1 MLSPVFDDDLRFL
14 ECVEDF
20 AVEQFV
26 TEFRVEALAIA
37 VFPWTARHDVGGF
50 GTDCCD
56 PLPKCF
62 GDELRAIVRTNMGG
76 DAAQD
81 EEVGKHVDN
90 IDCLQLSLAPDGDAF
105 PRELINH
112 VEHADFPAVVRPVLD
127 KVVGP
132 DMIWVFRSKPNARA
146 VVQPQTAAFRLLVR
160 HFQPLP
166 SPDAL
171 NPLDVHDPASL
182 VQHRRDA
189 TIAIATILEG
199 ERCDV
204 RSQ

>member
-14 ECVEDF
+14 ERVEDF

-56 PLPKCF
+56 PLPECF

-90 IDCLQLSLAPDGDAF
+90 IDCLQLSLDPDGDAF

-146 VVQPQTAAFRLLVR
+146 VVQPQTA
-160 HFQPLP
+160 
-166 SPDAL
+166 
-171 NPLDVHDPASL
+171 
-182 VQHRRDA
+182 
-189 TIAIATILEG
+189 
-199 ERCDV
+199 
-204 RSQ
+204 